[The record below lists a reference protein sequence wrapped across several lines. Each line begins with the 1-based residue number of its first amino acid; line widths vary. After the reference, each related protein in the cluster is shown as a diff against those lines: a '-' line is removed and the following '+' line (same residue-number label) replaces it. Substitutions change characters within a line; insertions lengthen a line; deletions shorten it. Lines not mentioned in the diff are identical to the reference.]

1 MKHPHSMMSDLPPGR
16 NCFFAPKYSYIIS
29 TSVILRKATGI
40 SYAMNFIQYKFYG
53 FLLIMRNT
61 GKWFCYYQWLFL
73 SFVSRIWKFSSS
85 GLKLYNGLPNY
96 ILESLEK
103 PFRDLFVSVLVCL
116 FVLFVLIFFLLS
128 SLSLYW
134 LSIIAINMFSVW
146 QLVHLHNFSETF
158 FWSTILRPD
167 ETKLNF

>member
-29 TSVILRKATGI
+29 TSVILKKKRPASLTLWI
-40 SYAMNFIQYKFYG
+40 SSNIFYG

-73 SFVSRIWKFSSS
+73 SFVSRIWKFLSS

-103 PFRDLFVSVLVCL
+103 PFRDLFVSVLVCS
-116 FVLFVLIFFLLS
+116 FVSFVLIFFLLS

-134 LSIIAINMFSVW
+134 LSIIAVNMFSVW